1 MGQVYCTHVFLFSGG
16 IWYMLYEKE
25 SESYTCKISISIA
38 TELEAFENGFCWG
51 CSGFGPFKTTGW
63 LDSGWTKRSKTM

>member
-25 SESYTCKISISIA
+25 SESYTCKISTSIA
-38 TELEAFENGFCWG
+38 TELEAFRKRILLGMLRPSDRSRQLDASFCQV
-51 CSGFGPFKTTGW
+51 P
-63 LDSGWTKRSKTM
+63 